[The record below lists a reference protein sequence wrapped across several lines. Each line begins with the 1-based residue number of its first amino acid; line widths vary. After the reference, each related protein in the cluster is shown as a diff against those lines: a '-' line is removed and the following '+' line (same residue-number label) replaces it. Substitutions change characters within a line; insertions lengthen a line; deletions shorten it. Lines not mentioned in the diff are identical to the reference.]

1 MALTRPVGQGASS
14 KKYDVLTALGS
25 YALSGDK
32 HRQRSILRLI
42 TLITARYN
50 WARDELCVGQ
60 SEIARLWHCDER
72 TVKREMARLRGL
84 GWLVVRRPGARG
96 RVTRYGLDL
105 DALMEATRPVWVAVG
120 PDFEQRL
127 SVPQTEGVGQ
137 GGGSRIVPLP
147 VRGSV
152 SPPDLSTG
160 TEWVLAQGLL
170 HAADQG
176 AYAAWMASLT
186 RLERA
191 GHRVVLRAPSRFH
204 AAYVETHL
212 KSRILEALQIVDVEV
227 TDVMILG

>member
-84 GWLVVRRPGARG
+84 GWLIVRRAGARG

-105 DALMEATRPVWVAVG
+105 DALLDATRPVWAAVG
-120 PDFEQRL
+120 PDFDQRL
-127 SVPQTEGVGQ
+127 AVTRGKEVGQ
-137 GGGSRIVPLP
+137 GGESRVVPLP

-152 SPPDLSTG
+152 TPPDLSAG
-160 TEWVLAQGLL
+160 TEWAFAQGLL
-170 HAADQG
+170 HSADQG

-186 RLERA
+186 RQDRA
-191 GHRVVLRAPSRFH
+191 WHRLVLRAPSRFH

-212 KSRILEALQIVDVEV
+212 KPRILEALRAVDDEV
-227 TDVMILG
+227 TEVMILG